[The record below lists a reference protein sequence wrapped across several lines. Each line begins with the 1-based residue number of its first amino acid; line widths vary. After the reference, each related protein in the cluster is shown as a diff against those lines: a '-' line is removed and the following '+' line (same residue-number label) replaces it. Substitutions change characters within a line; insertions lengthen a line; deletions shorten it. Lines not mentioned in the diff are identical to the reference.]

1 MNSLENIIFLLSSAV
16 AISAF
21 YIQGQ
26 EFIIPM
32 IRGQTLQSVIIG
44 IISIILSYVF
54 LNPDYAI
61 LGILII
67 VLRGILISEIL
78 VSKIPKNNKYVYEEN
93 INVSYLFLLDLIF
106 ITFSSFIVFFIVF
119 NSFEIYNIL
128 EGSVYILIFPFL
140 LFFQGLFLII
150 SRNVTYTQMIGYIEE
165 ENSLVLFGIF
175 LVAVPLVIELSVFLD
190 IIVLVIISSVV
201 VKEKFKHEKVEGLI
215 G

>member
-1 MNSLENIIFLLSSAV
+1 MNSFENVIFLLSSAV
-16 AISAF
+16 AVSAF

-32 IRGQTLQSVIIG
+32 IRGQTIQSIIIG

-54 LNPDYAI
+54 SNPDFLI

-67 VLRGILISEIL
+67 LLRGVLISEIL
-78 VSKIPKNNKYVYEEN
+78 VSKIPKNTKYIYEEN
-93 INVSYLFLLDLIF
+93 VNLSYLFLVDLIF
-106 ITFSSFIVFFIVF
+106 ITFSSLIVFFVVF
-119 NSFEIYNIL
+119 DSIKIQNINV
-128 EGSVYILIFPFL
+128 GPVYILIFPFL

-150 SRNVTYTQMIGYIEE
+150 SRNVTYTQIIGYIEE

-175 LVAVPLVIELSVFLD
+175 LFSVPLVIELSVFLD

-201 VKEKFKHEKVEGLI
+201 VKEKFKHEKVEELI